1 MYKLAVVFFIPL
13 KISHEGVEKTNAS
26 GLVYQLILKIS
37 NYAIKITK
45 RCLVS

>member
-1 MYKLAVVFFIPL
+1 MYKLAVVLYPL

-37 NYAIKITK
+37 NYAIKITTQ
-45 RCLVS
+45 CLVS